1 MKILVISSS
10 PRKGGNSET
19 LCCQFA
25 TGARESGHDVEMIS
39 LRDRNISPCKACY
52 GCMKDH
58 VCAAKDDM
66 AGIFSKLT
74 AADVIVLSSP
84 VYFYSLSA
92 QMKTLIDRC
101 LVNHKA
107 IHGKQFYYIITAA
120 DPQREAAEGVLTA
133 FRGFLRCLPDAREA
147 GVLYGMG
154 AWDKGDI
161 YKHPAFEQAYE
172 MGRKIQEE

>member
-1 MKILVISSS
+1 MKAV
-10 PRKGGNSET
+10 
-19 LCCQFA
+19 
-25 TGARESGHDVEMIS
+25 
-39 LRDRNISPCKACY
+39 
-52 GCMKDH
+52 
-58 VCAAKDDM
+58 
-66 AGIFSKLT
+66 
-74 AADVIVLSSP
+74 
-84 VYFYSLSA
+84 
-92 QMKTLIDRC
+92 IDRC

-107 IHGKQFYYIITAA
+107 IRGKQFYYIITAA
-120 DPQREAAEGVLTA
+120 DPQRKAAEGVLTA